1 MPSAMYSLD
10 TDGNT
15 SSHGSLSNSSGYSSQ
30 STTGTT
36 GSDDMLPSQGIK
48 GVSLKRGFNARISF
62 VRLLFF
68 NRRSLH
74 EFCEKSPPY
83 VSTFGWNWMTFH
95 FILYSEFWCH
105 RTSTTNGFVQQ
116 YRMKKLNPML
126 FCGVP
131 PTSKTEHFS
140 LLPYPVICTT
150 CHCAV
155 IGCKVIWKRKKKV
168 IGIHITIKTG

>member
-1 MPSAMYSLD
+1 MAIRVVTVHWVTLVDTAPSRPLV
-10 TDGNT
+10 
-15 SSHGSLSNSSGYSSQ
+15 
-30 STTGTT
+30 
-36 GSDDMLPSQGIK
+36 PQGQTICYHLK
-48 GVSLKRGFNARISF
+48 VLKVFHYKRGFNARFSF

-83 VSTFGWNWMTFH
+83 VSTFGWNWITFH